1 MVQNIGEY
9 PTKRRQEIGITQKDI
24 AQYIGVSEATISRWE
39 SGEIKNMKRNNI
51 YKLGQILRISPLV
64 LLNDAISV
72 SNTY

>member
-24 AQYIGVSEATISRWE
+24 AQYIGVSEATISRLENW
-39 SGEIKNMKRNNI
+39 ICHAYRL
-51 YKLGQILRISPLV
+51 LGYFCYHYVTI
-64 LLNDAISV
+64 DYTFSV